1 MKVSAGDILKAV
13 IPAAGMGTR
22 FLPLTKAQPKEMLPV
37 VDKPVIQYV
46 VEEAISAGI
55 EDILIVTGRDKRA
68 IEDHFD
74 ESPELERT
82 LEHKH
87 NNELLKSMREITNM
101 ASLHYVRQKS
111 PSGLADAIYCAR
123 HHIGDESFAVMLGD
137 TINIAD
143 VPLVRQLI
151 DAHKPLGASVIAVE
165 RVSQEKISDYGIVGG
180 HMLGERLIEIDRL
193 VEKPSPKNA
202 PSDIGITGTYILT
215 PGIFEAIEQTE
226 PGVNG
231 EIQLTDAL
239 RVLAKKEKI
248 YGYLFTG
255 KRYDVGDM
263 LLWMKVNL
271 ELSLKSEKY
280 GRQLREFLKTL

>member
-1 MKVSAGDILKAV
+1 
-13 IPAAGMGTR
+13 MGTR

-46 VEEAISAGI
+46 VEEAIASGI
-55 EDILIVTGRDKRA
+55 DDILIVTGREKRA

-74 ESPELERT
+74 DTPELERT

-87 NNELLKSMREITNM
+87 NSDVLKSIRHIANM
-101 ASLHYVRQKS
+101 ASIHYVRQKS
-111 PSGLADAIYCAR
+111 PRGLADAIYCAR

-137 TINIAD
+137 TINIAET
-143 VPLVRQLI
+143 PLVKQLM

-180 HMLGERLIEIDRL
+180 HMLGDNLIEVDRL

-202 PSDIGITGTYILT
+202 PSNLGITGTYVLT
-215 PGIFEAIEQTE
+215 PGIFEAIEHTE

-239 RVLAKKEKI
+239 KVLAKKEKI
-248 YGYLFTG
+248 YGYLFSG
-255 KRYDVGDM
+255 RRYDVGDM

-280 GRQLREFLKTL
+280 GKQLRDFLKSL